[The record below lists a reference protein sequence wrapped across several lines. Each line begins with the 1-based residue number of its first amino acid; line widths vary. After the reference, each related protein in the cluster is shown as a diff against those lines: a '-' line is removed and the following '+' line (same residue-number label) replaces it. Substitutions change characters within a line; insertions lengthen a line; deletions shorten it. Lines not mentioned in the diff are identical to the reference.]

1 MKTVNIEIKGMTCD
15 GCKNSVERVLNRQD
29 AVKKAIVNLEQ
40 GSAMVAFDEKML
52 STDDMIQMINRL
64 GFEAK
69 L

>member
-1 MKTVNIEIKGMTCD
+1 MKTINIEIKGMTCD
-15 GCKNSVERVLNRQD
+15 GCKNSVERVLNRQE

-40 GSAMVAFDEKML
+40 GNAMVAFDEKML